1 MRWGA
6 KFLTGFI
13 ALVGATAMTSLTVQA
28 EGTHVGTHHM
38 NITGT
43 VTEIKSG
50 ILTVKTP
57 AGLLTLNQNIEQK
70 HGHDA
75 FKVGD
80 EVSIWVNEN
89 NTVID
94 VHQKGKE
101 GVHRFVTG
109 KLVYVGKMKKE
120 IKLWTPEGEKVF
132 PLDRLEVKT
141 GGVEEGAL
149 VTVELN
155 ESGTVIDLHRAE
167 SSR

>member
-1 MRWGA
+1 MRLVA
-6 KFLTGFI
+6 TCLMGFI
-13 ALVGATAMTSLTVQA
+13 ALVGTMTIMPLAAQA
-28 EGTHVGTHHM
+28 EGTHAGKHHM
-38 NITGT
+38 NVTGT
-43 VTEIKSG
+43 VTEVKSG

-57 AGLLTLNQNIEQK
+57 VGVLTLNQNVEQR

-80 EVSIWVNEN
+80 QVSIWVNEN

-94 VHQKGKE
+94 VHQKGKD

-120 IKLWTPEGEKVF
+120 IKLWTPEGDKVF

-155 ESGTVIDLHRAE
+155 ETGTVIDLHRAE
-167 SSR
+167 SSH